1 LSDRQTAN
9 IEVLR
14 AWYTTVATMRKRAIK
29 DADLAKMNEW
39 VAQYVKIAKVA
50 LRGKK
55 QLLEASADRRD
66 GAHHQDGGTESRAAE
81 SGGNARREEGVM
93 TKRPGRFPLMVRH
106 GVMIAPFDHLAM
118 LS

>member
-1 LSDRQTAN
+1 
-9 IEVLR
+9 
-14 AWYTTVATMRKRAIK
+14 MRKRAIK